1 MEQENK
7 NLFDGAKAEVLGSF
21 FVNGIHFTFL

>member
-7 NLFDGAKAEVLGSF
+7 SLFDGAKAEILGSF
-21 FVNGIHFTFL
+21 FVNGIQFTFL

>member
-1 MEQENK
+1 MEQENRHI
-7 NLFDGAKAEVLGSF
+7 FDGAYAEVFGSF